1 MIARPHLLVRLC
13 LLVCCL
19 TAVAAA
25 RKLTEKQALQLLRE
39 SPHYRE
45 LQSRVAV
52 TRAAAMR
59 GTLFP
64 NPSAGV
70 EVETA
75 GRTDFYRFEQ
85 RLSLNGRRRL
95 LRQAGKSAVAAT
107 QAEADYELRGIE
119 AEVRRAFYQLTHA
132 QGQQKSIERSLE
144 ELQELARILRARE
157 QAGEGSKFDR
167 LRAEREIVERE
178 TEAAEAALMIARARG
193 RLAEYLGAG
202 IGTGIGADGLVAE
215 GALDPGYTLP
225 SLPDV
230 LMTALET
237 RSDYR
242 IGKAR
247 LEQLRIEAEAADR
260 RRIPDPV
267 ITAGFMRA
275 QKRAL
280 PVDSFRTGAVF
291 RNGAVLG
298 VSIDLPLFDKGQVE
312 KQLALAK
319 SERTRAR
326 QQVLERRILAEVRAE
341 FEALRLRRQ
350 LAADYWERSGR
361 KAAELRGIAE
371 FAYQEDELGILE
383 LLDSYRVS
391 QRARLRLLEL
401 QAAAKL
407 AEVDFDRAIGKEMLP

>member
-1 MIARPHLLVRLC
+1 MIARPRLIVRLC
-13 LLVCCL
+13 VLVCCL
-19 TAVAAA
+19 SAVAAA

-52 TRAAAMR
+52 TRAAALR

-64 NPSAGV
+64 NPSVGV
-70 EVETA
+70 EVEGA

-85 RLSLNGRRRL
+85 RLPLNGRRRL
-95 LRQAGKSAVAAT
+95 LRQAGQSAAAAT
-107 QAEADYELRGIE
+107 QAEADHALRGIE
-119 AEVRRAFYQLTHA
+119 AEVRRAFYHLTHA
-132 QGQQKSIERSLE
+132 QRQQESIERGLE
-144 ELQELARILRARE
+144 ELRKLARILRARE
-157 QAGEGSKFDR
+157 DAGEGSKFDR
-167 LRAEREIVERE
+167 LRAEREVVERE
-178 TEAAEAALMIARARG
+178 TEAAETELEMARSRA

-202 IGTGIGADGLVAE
+202 MGAGMGADRLVAA
-215 GALDPGYTLP
+215 GALEPGYALP
-225 SLPDV
+225 PLPDV
-230 LMTALET
+230 LMTALER

-242 IGKAR
+242 IGAER
-247 LEQLRIEAEAADR
+247 LEQLRLEAAAADKK
-260 RRIPDPV
+260 RIPDPV

-275 QKRAL
+275 QTRGLQA
-280 PVDSFRTGAVF
+280 DSLRNDTVF

-326 QQVLERRILAEVRAE
+326 QQVLERRILAEIRGNW
-341 FEALRLRRQ
+341 EALRLRRK
-350 LAADYWERSGR
+350 LAADYRERSGR
-361 KAAELRGIAE
+361 KAAELRSIAE

-401 QAAAKL
+401 RAAAKL
-407 AEVDFDRAIGKEMLP
+407 AEVEFDRAIGKEMLP

>member
-85 RLSLNGRRRL
+85 RLPLNGRRRL

-237 RSDYR
+237 RSRLPYR
-242 IGKAR
+242 QGA
-247 LEQLRIEAEAADR
+247 
-260 RRIPDPV
+260 P
-267 ITAGFMRA
+267 RA
-275 QKRAL
+275 VAHRG
-280 PVDSFRTGAVF
+280 RG
-291 RNGAVLG
+291 
-298 VSIDLPLFDKGQVE
+298 
-312 KQLALAK
+312 
-319 SERTRAR
+319 
-326 QQVLERRILAEVRAE
+326 
-341 FEALRLRRQ
+341 RRQ
-350 LAADYWERSGR
+350 EADPRPRDHCRVHAGAKAGTTGR
-361 KAAELRGIAE
+361 QLPYRGCVP
-371 FAYQEDELGILE
+371 QW
-383 LLDSYRVS
+383 R
-391 QRARLRLLEL
+391 RAGS
-401 QAAAKL
+401 
-407 AEVDFDRAIGKEMLP
+407 FDRPAPI